1 MKRNDKMIKSKKKK
15 VIKFFY
21 YYYLKKVKIKIT
33 DFTQDMV

>member
-1 MKRNDKMIKSKKKK
+1 MIKSKKKK